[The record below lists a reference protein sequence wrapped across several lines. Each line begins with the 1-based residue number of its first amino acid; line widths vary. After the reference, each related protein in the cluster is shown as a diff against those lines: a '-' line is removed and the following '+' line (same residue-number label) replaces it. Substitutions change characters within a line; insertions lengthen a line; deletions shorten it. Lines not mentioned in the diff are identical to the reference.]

1 MALTETRQ
9 AIEQLRRAE
18 RPLIAFR
25 KDWNPDAVA
34 SAVSLALVLDGLG
47 KKTEITCDGFV
58 PDESLSFLPR
68 LKDIRPEITSLR
80 KFVISVDTS
89 DRQVGELSY
98 EARDGRLNVYLTP
111 KSGDFEPRHV
121 QFGST
126 DFQHDL
132 VIIIDTPDL
141 PSLGAT
147 HEKAA
152 DFLFRTPIV
161 NIDHSPANELYG
173 QVNCVDVKATSSCEV
188 VYGLIKELQHPINE
202 ELATALLAGMIAKT
216 RSFKDGALTPQ
227 ALTAAS
233 DLVALGAKR
242 DLIVAKLYRTKTIS
256 TLKLWG
262 RALARMKFDPGLK
275 LVSSVLTRQDFVLS
289 GANVRDLA
297 DIVDDLIS
305 AAPEAETVALIYE
318 IEDGSVCCAV
328 RNDAGR
334 NADSLTAP
342 WGGEGSRTQSRCYL
356 KGTPIVEAERD
367 ILTHLRATLAK
378 A

>member
-34 SAVSLALVLDGLG
+34 SAISLALVLDGLG

-68 LKDIRPEITSLR
+68 LKDIRPVITSLR
-80 KFVISVDTS
+80 KFVISVDTR

-98 EARDGRLNVYLTP
+98 EAQDGRLNVYLTP
-111 KSGDFEPRHV
+111 KSGNFEPHHV
-121 QFGST
+121 QFSST
-126 DFQHDL
+126 DYQHDL
-132 VIIIDTPDL
+132 VIVIDTPDL
-141 PSLGAT
+141 VSLGAT
-147 HEKAA
+147 HEHAT

-173 QVNCVDVKATSSCEV
+173 QVNCVDVKATSSAEV
-188 VYGLIKELQHPINE
+188 VYGLIKELGHPINE
-202 ELATALLAGMIAKT
+202 ELATALLAGMISKT

-227 ALTAAS
+227 SLTAAS

-262 RALARMKFDPGLK
+262 RTLARMKFDPTLK
-275 LVSSVLTRQDFVLS
+275 LVSSVLTRQDFVLA
-289 GANVRDLA
+289 GANIRDLA
-297 DIVDDLIS
+297 DIVDELIS

-318 IEDGSVCCAV
+318 MEDGSVCCTV
-328 RNDAGR
+328 RNDARR

-342 WGGEGSRTQSRCYL
+342 WGGEGTRVQSRCYL

-367 ILTHLRATLAK
+367 ILAHLRTTLAK